1 MSSKSQR
8 SGRLFVISAPS
19 GAGKTSLVNA
29 LLETDR
35 KLVSSVSH
43 TTRPKRQ
50 GEKEGKHYY
59 FTARADFLALKS
71 KSAFLEHAS
80 VFGHLYGTSVES
92 VDTHLT
98 NGLDVILEID
108 WQGARKVREKEPA
121 TTSIFV
127 LPPSRI
133 ALVERLRCRGEDSPE
148 EIQRRTNLAVEEI
161 SHFDEFDHV
170 LVNDKFDEA
179 LLGLTN
185 IISSVR
191 NGTIFPKSN
200 VSDLAARL
208 LSDKSR
214 FE

>member
-1 MSSKSQR
+1 MNPKSQP

-29 LLETDR
+29 LLKTDKR
-35 KLVSSVSH
+35 LVASISH
-43 TTRPKRQ
+43 TTRPKRE
-50 GEKEGKHYY
+50 GEQEGKHYH
-59 FTARADFLALKS
+59 FTNRTDFLAMKS
-71 KSAFLEHAS
+71 ASAFLEHAC
-80 VFGHLYGTSVES
+80 VFGHLYGTSLTGVN
-92 VDTHLT
+92 VNLT

-121 TTSIFV
+121 TTSIFI
-127 LPPSRI
+127 LPPSRR
-133 ALVERLRCRGEDSPE
+133 ALIERLQKRGEDSLD
-148 EIQRRTNLAVEEI
+148 EIERRTSLAVEEI

-170 LVNDKFDEA
+170 LVNDNFDEA

-200 VSDLAARL
+200 VSDLAGRL

>member
-1 MSSKSQR
+1 
-8 SGRLFVISAPS
+8 
-19 GAGKTSLVNA
+19 VNA
-29 LLETDR
+29 LLQADR
-35 KLVSSVSH
+35 RLVSSVSH

-71 KSAFLEHAS
+71 KSAFLEYAN
-80 VFGHLYGTSVES
+80 VFGHLYGTTVKS
-92 VDTHLT
+92 VDIHLT

-108 WQGARKVREKEPA
+108 WQGARKVREREPA

-133 ALVERLRCRGEDSPE
+133 ALVERLRCRGEDSSE

-161 SHFDEFDHV
+161 SHFHEFDYV
-170 LVNDKFDEA
+170 LVNDDFDEA
-179 LLGLTN
+179 LLELTN

-191 NGTIFPKSN
+191 NGTFFSKSN